1 MHKISIIFQLLI
13 MIYSSFAFSFKNQF
27 KKVIKSRIRM
37 VSTSN
42 LTKKKDYNHIL
53 ALDFD
58 GVICASSEE
67 SSYSSILAAKI
78 AWPQSFLDFELTSL
92 SSLQLQK
99 SIQKLRPIIETGY
112 ENMLIAR
119 YVNENPT
126 IDIDKLGLSWSP
138 AFRDELIKEYG
149 ISKVRKRPSYII

>member
-1 MHKISIIFQLLI
+1 
-13 MIYSSFAFSFKNQF
+13 MIYSSCVFSFKNQF
-27 KKVIKSRIRM
+27 KKIIKSRIRM

-42 LTKKKDYNHIL
+42 LTKKKYFNHIL

-67 SSYSSILAAKI
+67 SSYSSILAAKT

-119 YVNENPT
+119 YINENPSIN
-126 IDIDKLGLSWSP
+126 IDQLGLSWSP

-149 ISKVRKRPSYII
+149 ISKVSTRTSYIAVLLTYSTVC